1 MSKLMDTDLIWGLL
15 ASSSVKKLPGYILL
29 GGGWVVGW
37 LICVLFVVFGDSA
50 TMCSSFESPSAL
62 PRLADSSESAPSVPS
77 LSGTTLEEKFTSRID
92 IPNFAKAF
100 SAGECLQLPLLRTNR
115 AVFRIDLIKT
125 TSHIDMQFCR
135 VDEGT
140 DASPVYAKVDFQ
152 MGSRLRA
159 TRETRV
165 SNWMVRAGIV
175 QNDDMACNVNS
186 FKKMLSEEEVK
197 SVMAAG
203 SEKAV
208 LTVTRMLKLRFLY
221 ICGVLLGTVL
231 LFVAGVARCSY
242 CL

>member
-1 MSKLMDTDLIWGLL
+1 M
-15 ASSSVKKLPGYILL
+15 
-29 GGGWVVGW
+29 
-37 LICVLFVVFGDSA
+37 
-50 TMCSSFESPSAL
+50 
-62 PRLADSSESAPSVPS
+62 
-77 LSGTTLEEKFTSRID
+77 
-92 IPNFAKAF
+92 
-100 SAGECLQLPLLRTNR
+100 
-115 AVFRIDLIKT
+115 
-125 TSHIDMQFCR
+125 
-135 VDEGT
+135 
-140 DASPVYAKVDFQ
+140 
-152 MGSRLRA
+152 
-159 TRETRV
+159 

-231 LFVAGVARCSY
+231 LVVAGVARCSY